1 MNPPP
6 TTILKKMDTNPNPV
20 LKGQTHTCIHY
31 QKDGSAY
38 AYTSIQCKIDG
49 DIHACTHQC
58 QTEGEH
64 ICMPLSKRPTG
75 MIYKMRKKH
84 LERHAKK
91 KNRQNLNLFEDIGCL
106 EMAIMIEEKGKEFP
120 QRFIFYY
127 Y

>member
-1 MNPPP
+1 
-6 TTILKKMDTNPNPV
+6 
-20 LKGQTHTCIHY
+20 
-31 QKDGSAY
+31 
-38 AYTSIQCKIDG
+38 
-49 DIHACTHQC
+49 
-58 QTEGEH
+58 
-64 ICMPLSKRPTG
+64 